1 MIIYKLQLNFKV
13 LVSYGILNLGSI
25 FQGFKIPYDT
35 SIQNSS
41 LMNYYL
47 LVATVSCL
55 IFYYHMNGAD
65 IGKLGVYVHERD
77 ASLGTA
83 ALEITGDQGN
93 QWNQGKVQ
101 LDFST
106 FYDPVVSIEYL
117 SKYFLGIPHFILV
130 SLSRNI
136 S

>member
-1 MIIYKLQLNFKV
+1 MFLLNETRMKCGIPRKY
-13 LVSYGILNLGSI
+13 LPKILNT
-25 FQGFKIPYDT
+25 YDT

-41 LMNYYL
+41 ILMNYYL

-106 FYDPVVSIEYL
+106 FYDDNGHNYN
-117 SKYFLGIPHFILV
+117 G
-130 SLSRNI
+130 
-136 S
+136 

>member
-1 MIIYKLQLNFKV
+1 
-13 LVSYGILNLGSI
+13 
-25 FQGFKIPYDT
+25 
-35 SIQNSS
+35 
-41 LMNYYL
+41 
-47 LVATVSCL
+47 
-55 IFYYHMNGAD
+55 MNGAD

-106 FYDPVVSIEYL
+106 FYDPVLEI
-117 SKYFLGIPHFILV
+117 
-130 SLSRNI
+130 
-136 S
+136 